1 MSDTA
6 HSHASPS
13 DAQTMKQL
21 GIVILALVGVALG
34 LIVAV
39 SIVT

>member
-1 MSDTA
+1 MHDLAQSPAT
-6 HSHASPS
+6 PS

-21 GIVILALVGVALG
+21 GVVILSLVGVALA

-39 SIVT
+39 SIVA

>member
-1 MSDTA
+1 MSDATQT
-6 HSHASPS
+6 HATPT

-21 GIVILALVGVALG
+21 GIVILGLVGVALA

-39 SIVT
+39 SIIA